1 MPDSD
6 EDISMTS
13 KVRLALL
20 ALAAFVSVA
29 LTVVIVVSV
38 RNLGFANQGERC
50 RIGVDSGRTVGFA
63 AFRGLGC
70 FVWPGRWIGA
80 ALAARESGVGARKI
94 NAECCMLNWGMRW
107 RTDWE

>member
-20 ALAAFVSVA
+20 ALAAFVSVV
-29 LTVVIVVSV
+29 LTVVIVVRV
-38 RNLGFANQGERC
+38 RKPIYLEFANQGERC
-50 RIGVDSGRTVGFA
+50 RIGMDSGRTVGFA

-80 ALAARESGVGARKI
+80 ALAARESGVGERKI
-94 NAECCMLNWGMRW
+94 NAAC
-107 RTDWE
+107 